1 MNCMGLVLKERLLKQ
16 KWLAEQLGI
25 TSVMVNLYVLYKK
38 QTKLDTLMKIAQ
50 LLDFDIE
57 KLIDKK
63 TTE

>member
-1 MNCMGLVLKERLLKQ
+1 MGLVLKERLLKQ

>member
-1 MNCMGLVLKERLLKQ
+1 LVLKERLLKQ